1 MMRNIVDFFVGARR
15 GASTI
20 HTLPRRHAGR
30 VGMGRGKW
38 GGVLLA
44 QVTASFLGEG
54 TRSHVTME
62 IVPWCGA
69 IYCIFDGV
77 A

>member
-1 MMRNIVDFFVGARR
+1 MLQNIVDFFVGARR

-20 HTLPRRHAGR
+20 HTLPRRHAGHVGR
-30 VGMGRGKW
+30 VRGKW

-44 QVTASFLGEG
+44 QVTALFLGEG
-54 TRSHVTME
+54 TRSVTME
-62 IVPWCGA
+62 IVPCCGA
-69 IYCIFDGV
+69 IYCVLDGV